1 MTDVQADPY
10 RVSAVFDDGG
20 PYTGTMTNEQDARH
34 RYDLFIGHS
43 DRRPA
48 FVGLFARSDTD
59 GLFHLI
65 RYFSGD
71 QEIVLQETAA

>member
-1 MTDVQADPY
+1 MTETSPDPY

-20 PYTGTMTNEQDARH
+20 IHTGTMQNMPDARH

-48 FVGLFARSDTD
+48 FAGLFGRKQD
-59 GLFHLI
+59 GLMHLI
-65 RYFSGD
+65 RGYSNG
-71 QEIVLQETAA
+71 QEIVEDES